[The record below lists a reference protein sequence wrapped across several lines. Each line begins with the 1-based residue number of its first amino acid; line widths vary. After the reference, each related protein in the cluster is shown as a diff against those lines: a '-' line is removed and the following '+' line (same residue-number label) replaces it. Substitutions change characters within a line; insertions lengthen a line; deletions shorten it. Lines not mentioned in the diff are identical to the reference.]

1 MFTRITF
8 RRLSRNLSFL
18 LIGSLALSATG
29 ATYPQ
34 NTIRKA
40 YDSAKGAVF
49 SGASKLAASATSRI
63 KGGLSSAFN
72 SVKQLDRT
80 VVIDRL
86 QKQVE
91 SLGQKVGYM
100 GNCIAKG
107 TCSQA
112 ERAAF
117 IGTSVTVLA
126 LTVAVVGVTLSVA
139 ATSKEVESITKVTS
153 QEVQGW
159 GPQQVFQRLGNTVR
173 DFKQSL
179 TSLKQGMLKRQ
190 LTRGQKKF
198 LYGTAISITAL
209 VTIAVGAGVAS
220 YVYAEKKESDR
231 KAETAAEEART
242 AQAEKAAR
250 ANREMMETEELA
262 RQGTLNQEAIKQKID
277 TLLAEIG
284 DFDDNPMSAQEK
296 QTQSLFKRYFL
307 AKIDVIKGGPQH
319 LRQAFDHV
327 KEQIRTGAIKTK
339 EGALDAYNKA
349 VNFAQNLPNILENAL
364 GVSLSKMN
372 EGYTAINT
380 AFEGF
385 KTALS
390 DPQQLLGGAN
400 PYPRGETFFS
410 SVKSLG
416 SYLSMIDQMSD
427 DAEDAQEELSLRR
440 MIHAKSITPEEYMQ
454 KKQKFAQKEAKIM
467 QRKQELQDQVR
478 ALAQAQGLST
488 SKVRSKQADLE
499 KESQKL
505 AAKGVKLKK
514 DRQILAHK
522 ESFDRFASPKYW
534 SEQYFPEIMKRINA
548 LQLKNAGRVL
558 EVLMA
563 AFGKV
568 FEAAEFLNKH
578 GGAIGNR
585 LFNTKRVGH
594 GLRAL
599 NEELPVLG
607 RNVRELLTV
616 TPIILVDKLSPRQ
629 IGEAALKAMVQKKAK
644 LLRDHKTKLQHIVN
658 ALQAIKGRYDPLHQ
672 KLRTLNKWFTN
683 FKALATEEIKTAL
696 FKEKAIKR
704 AAQITRD
711 AVINIV
717 EKQKIAL
724 NEVLTELPFITDKL
738 TEILPD
744 IGTVFVDLNSA
755 LKSIIGMEAIN
766 PAFLQKLA
774 PILNARIPNIH
785 KAIDD
790 IIEGSKNYAAPAA

>member
-8 RRLSRNLSFL
+8 RKLSRNLSFL

-29 ATYPQ
+29 ATHPQ

-40 YDSAKGAVF
+40 YNSAKGAVF

-198 LYGTAISITAL
+198 LYGTAISIAAL

-220 YVYAEKKESDR
+220 YIYAEKKESDR
-231 KAETAAEEART
+231 KAETAAEEARK

-250 ANREMMETEELA
+250 SNREMMETEELA

-277 TLLAEIG
+277 ALLAEIG
-284 DFDDNPMSAQEK
+284 DFDDNPMSAQER
-296 QTQSLFKRYFL
+296 QTQFLFKRYFL

-319 LRQAFDHV
+319 LRQAFDQV

-339 EGALDAYNKA
+339 EGALDAYHKA

-400 PYPRGETFFS
+400 PYPAGGTFFS

-416 SYLSMIDQMSD
+416 YYFSQLDQMSD
-427 DAEDAQEELSLRR
+427 DAEEAWGKLNIFR
-440 MIHAKSITPEEYMQ
+440 IAHAKSLTPEEYIQ
-454 KKQKFAQKEAKIM
+454 KKQKFAEREARII
-467 QRKQELQDQVR
+467 QRRRELQDNLA
-478 ALAQAQGLST
+478 ALSQAQELSS
-488 SKVRSKQADLE
+488 SKIRSRQADLE

-505 AAKGVKLKK
+505 VTKEKKLQK
-514 DRQILAHK
+514 DRETLAHK
-522 ESFDRFASPKYW
+522 ENFDRFASPKYW
-534 SEQYFPEIMKRINA
+534 ADNYIPELMKRINA
-548 LQLKNAGRVL
+548 LQLKNVGKVGQ
-558 EVLMA
+558 VLMTA
-563 AFGKV
+563 LGKV
-568 FEAAEFLNKH
+568 FTAAEFLNRD

-585 LFNTKRVGH
+585 LFDTQRVGH

-607 RNVRELLTV
+607 SNLRELLAV
-616 TPIILVDKLSPRQ
+616 TPIILVEKLNPRQ
-629 IGEAALKAMVQKKAK
+629 IGEGALKAIVEKKAK
-644 LLRDHKTKLQHIVN
+644 LFRQHRTKITHIVDT
-658 ALQAIKGRYDPLHQ
+658 LQLIKGRTDPL
-672 KLRTLNKWFTN
+672 KLKMDAFKQWFTN
-683 FKALATEEIKTAL
+683 FKALATEKIKTAL
-696 FKEKAIKR
+696 LKKKR
-704 AAQITRD
+704 SNVPPKLREMRLSIL
-711 AVINIV
+711 
-717 EKQKIAL
+717 L
-724 NEVLTELPFITDKL
+724 NNK
-738 TEILPD
+738 
-744 IGTVFVDLNSA
+744 
-755 LKSIIGMEAIN
+755 KS
-766 PAFLQKLA
+766 
-774 PILNARIPNIH
+774 H
-785 KAIDD
+785 
-790 IIEGSKNYAAPAA
+790 